1 MGRTR
6 ASGNLVSENILSV
19 DISNDRVGIGSTQP
33 TTTLDVNGTVTASSG
48 SITTLSGTSLNYT
61 GLSTFGTANA
71 TSGTIT
77 SLSGTSLNYTGVS
90 TFGTATATSG
100 TITSL
105 SGTSLN
111 YTGVSTLSS
120 SGVGTVT
127 VGAGNTALVVQGDAR
142 ITGILTIGT
151 GSITIDGSTNFLGL
165 GTATPTGDANSL
177 SLFSTASDPPGSSS
191 FRIAGPLH
199 KIIFQGLDV
208 GLLSGTAASGQFGIS
223 GGSNSKVVVNNL
235 SIAGVSTFNG
245 GFDLGVTN
253 TVVNTSITLSAG
265 TFTDVWTSTASL
277 NGVFLVHFYIDD
289 SNMPATGSG
298 TWANYAKEISGI
310 GYAVF
315 ADKVASVPST
325 QRVQIYMNSSGV
337 GGSNHSSGLPYSF
350 WVRYS
355 NGGRAAIGV
364 NNPFPDALTFNQTS
378 GREFKI
384 ALTRIADA
392 YTG

>member
-48 SITTLSGTSLNYT
+48 SI
-61 GLSTFGTANA
+61 A
-71 TSGTIT
+71 T
-77 SLSGTSLNYTGVS
+77 LSGTSLNYTGVS
-90 TFGTATATSG
+90 TFA
-100 TITSL
+100 
-105 SGTSLN
+105 
-111 YTGVSTLSS
+111 SS

-127 VGAGNTALVVQGDAR
+127 VGAGNTTLLVQGDAR

-151 GSITIDGSTNFLGL
+151 GSITIDGNTNFLGL
-165 GTATPTGDANSL
+165 GTATPTGDTNSL
-177 SLFSTASDPPGSSS
+177 SLFSTVSDPPGATS
-191 FRIAGPLH
+191 FRISGPLH
-199 KIIFQGLDV
+199 KVIFQGLDV
-208 GLLSGTAASGQFGIS
+208 GLLSGNYSTGQYGIS

-245 GFDLGVTN
+245 GFNIGVT
-253 TVVNTSITLSAG
+253 TTILNTSVTLTAG
-265 TFTDVWTSTASL
+265 TFTDVWTSTASI

-289 SNMPATGSG
+289 TNMPATGSG
-298 TWANYAKEISGI
+298 TWANYAKEMSGI

-315 ADKVASVPST
+315 ANKVASVPST
-325 QRVQIYMNSSGV
+325 QRVQIYINYSGV
-337 GGSNHSSGLPYSF
+337 GGSNQSSGMPYTL

-355 NGGRAAIGV
+355 NGGRAAIAI
-364 NNPFPDALTFNQTS
+364 NSPFPDALTFDQTT

>member
-48 SITTLSGTSLNYT
+48 SI
-61 GLSTFGTANA
+61 A
-71 TSGTIT
+71 T
-77 SLSGTSLNYTGVS
+77 
-90 TFGTATATSG
+90 
-100 TITSL
+100 L

-127 VGAGNTALVVQGDAR
+127 VGAGNTALVVLGDAR

-165 GTATPTGDANSL
+165 GTATPTGDSNSL
-177 SLFSTASDPPGSSS
+177 SLFSTASDPPGATS
-191 FRIAGPLH
+191 FRVSGPLH
-199 KIIFQGLDV
+199 KVIFQGLDV
-208 GLLSGTAASGQFGIS
+208 GLLSGNYSTGQYGIS

-245 GFDLGVTN
+245 GFNIGVT
-253 TVVNTSITLSAG
+253 TTIVNTSVTLTGG

-289 SNMPATGSG
+289 TNMPATGSG
-298 TWANYAKEISGI
+298 TFANYAKEMSGI

-325 QRVQIYMNSSGV
+325 QRGQIYVNYSGV
-337 GGSNHSSGLPYSF
+337 GGSNQSSGMPYTF
-350 WVRYS
+350 WTRYS
-355 NGGRAAIGV
+355 NGARAAIAI
-364 NNPFPDALTFNQTS
+364 NNPFPDNLTFDQTS

>member
-6 ASGNLVSENILSV
+6 TSGNLVSENILSV
-19 DISNDRVGIGSTQP
+19 DITNDRVGVGSTQP
-33 TTTLDVNGTVTASSG
+33 TTTLDINGALT
-48 SITTLSGTSLNYT
+48 
-61 GLSTFGTANA
+61 A
-71 TSGTIT
+71 TSGSIT
-77 SLSGTSLNYTGVS
+77 SLSGTSLDYTGVS
-90 TFGTATATSG
+90 TFGTANATSG

-165 GTATPTGDANSL
+165 GTATPTGDSNSI
-177 SLFSTASDPPGSSS
+177 SLFSTASDPPGATS
-191 FRIAGPLH
+191 FRISGPLH

-208 GLLSGTAASGQFGIS
+208 GLLSGTYTSGQYGIS

-235 SIAGVSTFNG
+235 NIAGVSTFNG
-245 GFDLGVTN
+245 GFDIGVTN

-265 TFTDVWTSTASL
+265 TFTDVWTSTSGI

-298 TWANYAKEISGI
+298 TFANYAKEISGF

-315 ADKVASVPST
+315 ADKVASVPTT
-325 QRVQIYMNSSGV
+325 QRVQIYINYSGV
-337 GGSNHSSGLPYSF
+337 GGSNHSSGIPYSF
-350 WVRYS
+350 WTRYS
-355 NGGRAAIGV
+355 NGGRAAIGI